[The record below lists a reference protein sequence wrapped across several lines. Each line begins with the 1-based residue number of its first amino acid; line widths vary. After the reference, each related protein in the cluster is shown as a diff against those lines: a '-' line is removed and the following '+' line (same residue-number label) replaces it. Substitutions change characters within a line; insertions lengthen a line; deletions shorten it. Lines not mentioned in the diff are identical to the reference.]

1 MVGTLVNA
9 AAVVA
14 GSTLGLVLRRRAASA
29 RTGSVMQGL
38 GLVTLFIGAQMAY
51 QAMVTEDPAAPLL
64 PVLIGMALG
73 GYVGERWQIEARL
86 EALGEH
92 AKKAVERRFGSQ
104 DGEFARAFVASS
116 LLFVVGPMTV
126 VGSLADG
133 MSGDARILLTKSVM
147 DGIASV
153 AFASALGPGVFL
165 SAGTV
170 LIYQGS
176 LTLAGAVLGRAFS
189 PLALVAM
196 NASGGLL
203 ILAIGLNMVGATRI
217 PTGNLLPA
225 LGAAPLLAWL
235 WAWLHLP

>member
-14 GSTLGLVLRRRAASA
+14 GSTLGMILRRRASSA
-29 RTGSVMQGL
+29 ATDTVMQGL
-38 GLVTLFIGAQMAY
+38 GLVTLFIGAQMAFE
-51 QAMVTEDPAAPLL
+51 AMVAGHPTAPLL
-64 PVLIGMALG
+64 PVLVSMALG
-73 GYVGERWQIEARL
+73 AYAGERWGIEAGLAR
-86 EALGEH
+86 LGER
-92 AKKAVERRFGSQ
+92 ARQAVERRFGRQ

-170 LIYQGS
+170 LVYQGA
-176 LTLAGAVLGRAFS
+176 LTLAGALMGRAFD
-189 PLALVAM
+189 PLTL
-196 NASGGLL
+196 ASLDAAGGLL
-203 ILAIGLNMVGATRI
+203 ILAIGLNMVGATRL

-225 LGAAPLLAWL
+225 LAFSPLLAW
-235 WAWLHLP
+235 AWSHLSLP

>member
-14 GSTLGLVLRRRAASA
+14 GSTLGMILRRRASSA
-29 RTGSVMQGL
+29 ATDIVMQGL
-38 GLVTLFIGAQMAY
+38 GLVTLFIGAQMAFES
-51 QAMVTEDPAAPLL
+51 MVTGHPTAPLL
-64 PVLIGMALG
+64 PVLVSMALG
-73 GYVGERWQIEARL
+73 AYAGERWGIEAGLAR
-86 EALGEH
+86 LGER
-92 AKKAVERRFGSQ
+92 ARQAVERRFGRQ

-170 LIYQGS
+170 LVYQGA
-176 LTLAGAVLGRAFS
+176 LTLAGALMGRAFD
-189 PLALVAM
+189 PLTL
-196 NASGGLL
+196 ASLDAAGGLL
-203 ILAIGLNMVGATRI
+203 ILAIGLNMVGATRL

-225 LGAAPLLAWL
+225 LAFSPLLAW
-235 WAWLHLP
+235 AWSHLSLP

>member
-14 GSTLGLVLRRRAASA
+14 GSALGMVLRRRADPAA
-29 RTGSVMQGL
+29 TDTVMQGL
-38 GLVTLFIGAQMAY
+38 GLVTLFIGGQMAY
-51 QAMVTEDPAAPLL
+51 EAIVTRQPAAPLL
-64 PVLIGMALG
+64 PVLVGMALG
-73 GYVGERWQIEARL
+73 AYLGERWAIERQL
-86 EALGEH
+86 GRLGER
-92 AKKAVERRFGSQ
+92 ARELVERRFGRQ

-170 LIYQGS
+170 LVYQGA
-176 LTLAGAVLGRAFS
+176 LTLAGAAMGRALD
-189 PLALVAM
+189 PLTMGTVDAA
-196 NASGGLL
+196 GGLL
-203 ILAIGLNMVGATRI
+203 ILAIGLNMVGATRL

-225 LGAAPLLAWL
+225 LAAAPLLAWL
-235 WAWLHLP
+235 WRGLGLP

>member
-9 AAVVA
+9 AAVVV
-14 GSTLGLVLRRRAASA
+14 GSTLGLALRRRAASA
-29 RTGSVMQGL
+29 GTGSVMQGL
-38 GLVTLFIGAQMAY
+38 GLVTLFIGAQMAHE
-51 QAMVTEDPAAPLL
+51 ALVSGNPAAPLL
-64 PVLIGMALG
+64 PVLISMALG
-73 GYVGERWQIEARL
+73 GYLGERWRIEARL
-86 EALGEH
+86 EALGERVRQ
-92 AKKAVERRFGSQ
+92 AVERRFGSQ

-133 MSGDARILLTKSVM
+133 MFGDARILLTKAVM

-176 LTLAGAVLGRAFS
+176 LTLAGAMLGRAFS
-189 PLALVAM
+189 SLALAAIS
-196 NASGGLL
+196 ASGGLL

-217 PTGNLLPA
+217 STGNLLPA
-225 LGAAPLLAWL
+225 LGAAPLLTWL
-235 WAWLHLP
+235 WSRFHLP